1 MTRKSG
7 TAPDSR
13 QLRAEVE
20 QAREELADTVA
31 ELAGKADVKAHARE
45 MAAHAKSKALFE
57 ANEAKARVQH
67 TAEEAANRGF
77 TRPGPAIAAV
87 GGLGAA
93 ALVIYLVLHRQQFAG
108 RGHWTHRRQ
117 GALGK
122 LGAQRKSGMCGRR

>member
-1 MTRKSG
+1 MTHKAQEGSAD
-7 TAPDSR
+7 TR

-20 QAREELADTVA
+20 EAREQLADTVA
-31 ELAGKADVKAHARE
+31 ALAGKADVKAHARE

-77 TRPGPAIAAV
+77 TRPGPVLAVV

-93 ALVIYLVLHRQQFAG
+93 ALVTYLLLHRD
-108 RGHWTHRRQ
+108 HHRNHRSDW
-117 GALGK
+117 K
-122 LGAQRKSGMCGRR
+122 MWR